1 MLLDTLSSRE
11 RNVALFERY
20 GRLLTDHQR
29 EVLELHL
36 DSDWS
41 LAEIAARQQ
50 VSRAAVHDLIRRS
63 LEALEDSERRLGLL
77 AEAEQRAR
85 ARQALAAE
93 VAELRRRVTRLE
105 ARLADV

>member
-11 RNVALFERY
+11 RRVSLFERY
-20 GRLLTDHQR
+20 GGLLTDHQR
-29 EVLELHL
+29 ATLQLHL

-41 LAEIAARQQ
+41 LAEIAARQG

-77 AEAEQRAR
+77 AEAERRTR

-93 VAELRRRVTRLE
+93 VAELQRRVSRLE